1 MSNFSLN
8 PLNTYTMLG
17 NTTYGVAN
25 GPYNGTATDFLS
37 YPVEGASYYAGRGH
51 IQTIFIDV
59 TGFVGNIELKGSL
72 DTLAQ
77 DAKYAHLDAFV
88 SSGGNTTPSTGVFP
102 ITVEGNFVWLQSNI
116 TDYTAGNINSI
127 TISY

>member
-1 MSNFSLN
+1 MSHYSLN

-17 NTTYGVAN
+17 NTTHGVAN
-25 GPYNGTATDFLS
+25 GPYNGTSTDFIS

-51 IQTIFIDV
+51 IQVVFIDV
-59 TGFVGNIELKGSL
+59 TAFVGNIEIRGSL

-77 DAKYAHLDAFV
+77 DAKYAQLDTFIA
-88 SSGGNTTPSTGVFP
+88 SGANTTPQTGVFP
-102 ITVEGNFVWLQSNI
+102 ITVEGNFVWLESAI
-116 TDYTAGNINSI
+116 IDYATGNINSI